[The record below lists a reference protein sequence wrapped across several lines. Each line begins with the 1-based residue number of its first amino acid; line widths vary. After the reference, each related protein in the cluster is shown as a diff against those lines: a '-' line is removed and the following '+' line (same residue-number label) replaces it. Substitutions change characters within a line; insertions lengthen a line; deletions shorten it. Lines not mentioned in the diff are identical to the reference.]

1 MPYQETFDLT
11 LAKECASAFTGATG
25 LGCTVSDAHGK
36 VLAEYG
42 YGCRSCNLCE
52 RAGNPKSHCVQAQN
66 YGMTEAERFGGKY
79 IYYCPMGLTCFV
91 SPILGELSS
100 AAKIT
105 VGPFL
110 MVDRQDYIDCELD
123 KYNGKHLEQIINE
136 LDKMPI
142 ITPDKVNDL
151 STLLFMAVGFMNKVS
166 VSNRLID
173 SQNSD
178 AIQGQITSY
187 IMQLK
192 NEELPPPYP
201 FAIERALLKSITDA
215 DKTEAQRLLNE
226 MMGHILFSTGRDFEL
241 VKSRILELLTLI
253 SRAAIE
259 AGANAEQ
266 SLKLC
271 HESRARM
278 ASQQNIEELCLW
290 LSDTTNRFMDSVFK
304 YADARHANA
313 IHRCVQ
319 FIEANY
325 HDKVTLDLL
334 AGMVYLSPP
343 YLSRIFKQ
351 ETGTPFNTY
360 LNEVRVQ
367 KAKDLLRHEE
377 MKLIDIAE
385 AVGFEDQ
392 SYFTKVFKKIVGLTP
407 LHYRAQLKNTRDIPA
422 RAPAPTP

>member
-66 YGMTEAERFGGKY
+66 YGMTEAERFGG
-79 IYYCPMGLTCFV
+79 TCFV

-123 KYNGKHLEQIINE
+123 KYSGSHLEQIINE

-142 ITPDKVNDL
+142 INPDKVNDL

-313 IHRCVQ
+313 IHRCIQ
-319 FIEANY
+319 FR
-325 HDKVTLDLL
+325 
-334 AGMVYLSPP
+334 MVYLSPP

-360 LNEVRVQ
+360 LNEVRVH
-367 KAKDLLRHEE
+367 KAKELLRHEE

>member
-1 MPYQETFDLT
+1 MAKQESFDLT
-11 LAKECASAFTGATG
+11 LAKECASAYTGATG
-25 LGCTVSDAHGK
+25 LGCIISDSNGD
-36 VLAEYG
+36 LLSEYG
-42 YGCRSCNLCE
+42 YGCRSCMICE
-52 RAGNPKSHCVQAQN
+52 RAGKLKTQCVQAQN

-91 SPILGELSS
+91 SPILGELHS

-110 MVDRQDYIDCELD
+110 MVEHQDFIDCELD
-123 KYNGKHLEQIINE
+123 QYDNDKQE
-136 LDKMPI
+136 LIVEELVNVPV
-142 ITPDKVNDL
+142 ITPAKVNDL

-166 VSNRLID
+166 VSNRLLD
-173 SQNSD
+173 SQTSD
-178 AIQGQITSY
+178 ALQGQITTY

-192 NEELPPPYP
+192 NEETPPPYP
-201 FAIERALLKSITDA
+201 FAIERSLLKSISDA
-215 DKTEAQRLLNE
+215 NKTEAQRLLNE

-241 VKSRILELLTLI
+241 VKSRILELMTLI

-259 AGANAEQ
+259 AGANAEY
-266 SLKLC
+266 SLNIC
-271 HESRARM
+271 HESR
-278 ASQQNIEELCLW
+278 SHLSSLHNIEELCLW
-290 LSDTTNRFMDSVFK
+290 LSDTATHFMDSIFK

-319 FIEANY
+319 YIEANY
-325 HDKVTLDLL
+325 HDKVSLDLL

-343 YLSRIFKQ
+343 YLSRVFKQ

-367 KAKDLLRHEE
+367 KAKELLRHEE
-377 MKLIDIAE
+377 MRLIDIAE

-392 SYFTKVFKKIVGLTP
+392 SYFTKVFKRIVGLTP
-407 LHYRAQLKNTRDIPA
+407 LHYRAQIKNTRDIPA
-422 RAPAPTP
+422 RAPAP

>member
-1 MPYQETFDLT
+1 MPYQESFDLT

-25 LGCTVSDAHGK
+25 LGCTVSDANGK
-36 VLAEYG
+36 VLAEFG
-42 YGCRSCNLCE
+42 YGCRSCRLCE
-52 RAGNPKSHCVQAQN
+52 CAGNSRLHCVQAQI

-123 KYNGKHLEQIINE
+123 QFDSSQLEHIVEE
-136 LDKMPI
+136 LDNIPVI
-142 ITPDKVNDL
+142 SPDKVNDL
-151 STLLFMAVGFMNKVS
+151 SILLFMSVGFMNKVS
-166 VSNRLID
+166 DSNRLMD

-201 FAIERALLKSITDA
+201 FAIERALLKSIADA
-215 DKTEAQRLLNE
+215 NKTEAQRFLNE
-226 MMGHILFSTGRDFEL
+226 LMGHILFLTGRDFEL
-241 VKSRILELLTLI
+241 VKSRILELLTLV

-259 AGANAEQ
+259 AGSNAEQ
-266 SLKLC
+266 ALKLC
-271 HESRARM
+271 HESRRRM
-278 ASQQNIEELCLW
+278 TSQQNIEELCLW
-290 LSDTTNRFMDSVFK
+290 LSDTTNRFMDSIFK

-313 IHRCVQ
+313 IHCCIQ
-319 FIEANY
+319 YIEANF
-325 HDKVTLDLL
+325 HDKVSLDLL

-360 LNEVRVQ
+360 LNEVRVH
-367 KAKDLLRHEE
+367 KAKELLRHEE
-377 MKLIDIAE
+377 MKLIEIAE

-407 LHYRAQLKNTRDIPA
+407 LHYRAQLKNTRSIPA
-422 RAPAPTP
+422 RAPAR